1 MLAATTVLK
10 KSDHQVSCN
19 LNDEV
24 AILDIKN
31 ALYFGLND
39 VGAHIWQLLDEP
51 RSVEQICG
59 SIAEEFDVVP
69 TACREDVLR
78 FLAGMQ
84 EAGLIETAN

>member
-1 MLAATTVLK
+1 MLEASTILK
-10 KSDHQVSCN
+10 KSAQQVSCN

-24 AILDIKN
+24 AILDLKG

-51 RSVEQICG
+51 RSVDRLCSAVVEQ
-59 SIAEEFDVVP
+59 FDVEP
-69 TACREDVLR
+69 EACQADVLR

-84 EAGLIETAN
+84 EAGLIEVAG